1 MASSTSSS
9 SPGPHFLSDPCS
21 LALLPS
27 PVTTLGTAPWNL
39 VPFHTC
45 PLALEWISSLPK
57 GAVPGVPY
65 TSPDAS
71 LVQRGRGR
79 GAQCIALQA
88 PQGGR
93 PNAWADALMGADGCL
108 PSRSA
113 QGLGGRGRLLG
124 AQNLAS
130 RGGAGAEAATNR
142 GSARTPLPAANHRSV
157 SPSRPSRP
165 LFPLARWPPRVSGPT
180 TSARADQAICTRVQ
194 GPLGGVLASP
204 SDGLLVP
211 CTLSLICPEWLWEGR
226 DKALRRRTLAWG
238 GGHGTEEH
246 RTWAEVQ
253 LWLHLSFLVLSTAL
267 PVLRGFP

>member
-1 MASSTSSS
+1 M
-9 SPGPHFLSDPCS
+9 
-21 LALLPS
+21 
-27 PVTTLGTAPWNL
+27 
-39 VPFHTC
+39 
-45 PLALEWISSLPK
+45 
-57 GAVPGVPY
+57 PGVPY
-65 TSPDAS
+65 TSPDAF
-71 LVQRGRGR
+71 LVQLGRGR

-88 PQGGR
+88 PQGSR
-93 PNAWADALMGADGCL
+93 PNAWADALTGADGRL

-113 QGLGGRGRLLG
+113 QWGLGGAGEVAGGSEFGLE
-124 AQNLAS
+124 
-130 RGGAGAEAATNR
+130 GGAGAEAATNR
-142 GSARTPLPAANHRSV
+142 GSARTPLPAANHRSAV

-165 LFPLARWPPRVSGPT
+165 LFPLARWPPRVSGAT
-180 TSARADQAICTRVQ
+180 TSARADQAMCTRVQ

-253 LWLHLSFLVLSTAL
+253 LWLHLSFLVLPTAL

>member
-1 MASSTSSS
+1 MPSSYSWAE
-9 SPGPHFLSDPCS
+9 GGELS
-21 LALLPS
+21 ALLSRLRREADPTPGQTPS
-27 PVTTLGTAPWNL
+27 R
-39 VPFHTC
+39 
-45 PLALEWISSLPK
+45 
-57 GAVPGVPY
+57 
-65 TSPDAS
+65 
-71 LVQRGRGR
+71 VQMAACRAGLHR
-79 GAQCIALQA
+79 GA
-88 PQGGR
+88 GG
-93 PNAWADALMGADGCL
+93 GAGEVAGG
-108 PSRSA
+108 SEF
-113 QGLGGRGRLLG
+113 GLE
-124 AQNLAS
+124 
-130 RGGAGAEAATNR
+130 GGAGAEAATNR

-165 LFPLARWPPRVSGPT
+165 LFPLARWPPRVSGAT
-180 TSARADQAICTRVQ
+180 TSARADQAMCTRVQ

-253 LWLHLSFLVLSTAL
+253 LWLHLSFLVLPTAL

>member
-1 MASSTSSS
+1 M
-9 SPGPHFLSDPCS
+9 
-21 LALLPS
+21 
-27 PVTTLGTAPWNL
+27 
-39 VPFHTC
+39 
-45 PLALEWISSLPK
+45 
-57 GAVPGVPY
+57 PGVPY

-71 LVQRGRGR
+71 LVQLGRGR

-93 PNAWADALMGADGCL
+93 PNAWADALMGTDGWL
-108 PSRSA
+108 PA
-113 QGLGGRGRLLG
+113 EQVCTGAGGGRGKLLG

-130 RGGAGAEAATNR
+130 RGGAGAEVATNR
-142 GSARTPLPAANHRSV
+142 GSAWTPLPAANHRSV

-165 LFPLARWPPRVSGPT
+165 LFPLARWPPRVSGAT
-180 TSARADQAICTRVQ
+180 TSARADQAMCTCVQ

-253 LWLHLSFLVLSTAL
+253 LCLAPPFLPRPPNGAACAAGFPLINSFHIHLSAISWLTVGCIL
-267 PVLRGFP
+267 